1 MPYSKFSL
9 EQVLDRFHLHLNA
22 ERFFPQAERTAPS
35 AWLQETLDLG
45 AVAGFSNEKEKS
57 ERIISPILL
66 DLNRLFDQRLTIYSG
81 RNLKVD
87 VAQDLVGECD
97 FILSFSAVKD
107 VVQAPLFTLVE
118 AKHEDLDSGMA
129 QCAVQM
135 VASRLF
141 NERAG
146 QPVDTIYGCATIG
159 EVWRFLRLTG
169 DTLWLDNDRYY
180 LADLPRLLGALQT
193 VVKRCEA
200 VYGVRT

>member
-1 MPYSKFSL
+1 MPHRRFSL

-22 ERFFPQAERTAPS
+22 ERFFPQVERTAPS

-107 VVQAPLFTLVE
+107 VVQAPLIPLVE
-118 AKHEDLDSGMA
+118 AA
-129 QCAVQM
+129 
-135 VASRLF
+135 
-141 NERAG
+141 
-146 QPVDTIYGCATIG
+146 
-159 EVWRFLRLTG
+159 
-169 DTLWLDNDRYY
+169 
-180 LADLPRLLGALQT
+180 
-193 VVKRCEA
+193 KRCMACGFSEGA
-200 VYGVRT
+200 PS